1 MSRGKRK
8 DLKIALVSPYDFAY
22 PGGVAN
28 HIFALEREFTK
39 MGHKVKLI
47 APASRGAVSDERLI
61 CLGRAWP
68 TPSSGSVAR
77 ITLTP
82 WISSKVKPVLA
93 REKFDVIHL
102 HEPLCPMLC
111 TTILRL
117 SRAANIGTFHALD
130 SRGYNIW
137 WPFTFLFL
145 KKWFR
150 KLDGRI
156 AVSKPARDFINGHF
170 PADYKIIPNGVDLE
184 HFSPQV
190 PPLEQYRDGKI
201 NILFVSRLEK
211 RKGVNHLLGAYL
223 RVRKELGNCRL
234 ILVGPSTRWSRWY
247 EGKVKQKGWK
257 DIVFTGW
264 VAQEDLP
271 RYYQTADIVCTPATG
286 RESFGLILLEAMAM
300 GKPIVA
306 SNIDGYASVA
316 THGAEALMVPPKDEQ
331 ALAQALISLANDAK
345 LRQEMGDRGKLKAAE
360 YSWEHVAQRIM
371 DYYQEILERR
381 ASDPKAREDPFLTK
395 GGDR

>member
-1 MSRGKRK
+1 M
-8 DLKIALVSPYDFAY
+8 KIALVSPYDFAY
-22 PGGVAN
+22 PGGVVN
-28 HIFALEREFTK
+28 HISALEREFIK
-39 MGHKVKLI
+39 MGHEVKII
-47 APASRGAVSDERLI
+47 APASRGATSDDRLI

-82 WISSKVKPVLA
+82 WISSKVKPVLE

-117 SRAANIGTFHALD
+117 SRAANVGTFHAMD

-137 WPFTFLFL
+137 WPFTVVFL

-156 AVSKPARDFINGHF
+156 AVSKPAREFINGHF
-170 PADYKIIPNGVDLE
+170 PGDYTIIPNGVDLE
-184 HFSPQV
+184 HFTADV
-190 PPLEQYRDGKI
+190 PPIEKFRDGKI

-211 RKGVNHLLGAYL
+211 RKGVNYLLGAYKK
-223 RVRKELGNCRL
+223 VRKEIGNCRL

-247 EGKVKQKGWK
+247 EKQIKRK
-257 DIVFTGW
+257 DLNDIVFVGW
-264 VAQEDLP
+264 VPQEELP
-271 RYYQTADIVCTPATG
+271 RYYQTADIVCSPATG
-286 RESFGLILLEAMAM
+286 KESFGLILLEAMAM
-300 GKPIVA
+300 GKPIAA

-316 THGAEALMVPPKDEQ
+316 THNGDALMVPPKNKQ
-331 ALAQALISLANDAK
+331 MLAQALISLASDAK
-345 LRQEMGDRGKLKAAE
+345 LRQEMGARGKIKAAE
-360 YSWEHVAQRIM
+360 YGWERIAQRVM
-371 DYYQEILERR
+371 DYYQEILEKRK
-381 ASDPKAREDPFLTK
+381 SDPKSIKEPF
-395 GGDR
+395 

>member
-8 DLKIALVSPYDFAY
+8 ALKIALVSPYDFAY

-28 HIFALEREFTK
+28 HISALEREFIK
-39 MGHKVKLI
+39 MGHEVKII
-47 APASRGAVSDERLI
+47 APASRGATSNERLV

-117 SRAANIGTFHALD
+117 SRAATIGTFHALD

-137 WPFTFLFL
+137 WPFTVVFLR
-145 KKWFR
+145 KWFR
-150 KLDGRI
+150 KLDARI
-156 AVSKPARDFINGHF
+156 AVSQPARDFINGHF
-170 PADYKIIPNGVDLE
+170 PADYTIIPNGVDLE

-190 PPLEQYRDGKI
+190 QPLEQYRDGKI

-211 RKGVNHLLGAYL
+211 RKGVNHLLGAYQK
-223 RVRKELGNCRL
+223 VRKELGNCRL

-247 EGKVKQKGWK
+247 EEQVKQKGLK

-264 VAQEDLP
+264 VPQEDLP

-300 GKPIVA
+300 GKPLVA

-316 THGAEALMVPPKDEQ
+316 THNAEALMVPPKDEH
-331 ALAQALISLANDAK
+331 ALAEALITLATDAK
-345 LRQEMGDRGKLKAAE
+345 LRREMGERGKRKAAE
-360 YSWEHVAQRIM
+360 YGWEHIARRVM
-371 DYYQEILERR
+371 DCYQEILTRR
-381 ASDPKAREDPFLTK
+381 ASDPKAIKEPF
-395 GGDR
+395 

>member
-1 MSRGKRK
+1 M
-8 DLKIALVSPYDFAY
+8 KIALVSPYDLAY

-28 HIFALEREFTK
+28 HIFALEREFIK
-39 MGHKVKLI
+39 MGHSVKLI
-47 APASRGAVSDERLI
+47 APASRGATSDERLI

-82 WISSKVKPVLA
+82 WMGSMVKPVLE

-102 HEPLCPMLC
+102 HEPLVPMLC

-117 SRAANIGTFHALD
+117 SSAATVGTFHAMD
-130 SRGYNIW
+130 SRGYSQW
-137 WPFTFLFL
+137 KPFTVLFL

-156 AVSKPARDFINGHF
+156 AVSKPARDFISGHF
-170 PADYKIIPNGVDLE
+170 PGDYRIIPNGVDLE
-184 HFSPQV
+184 HFSPRAK
-190 PPLEQYRDGKI
+190 PLEQFRDGKI

-211 RKGVNHLLGAYL
+211 RKGVNYLLGAYKQ
-223 RVRKELGNCRL
+223 VRKEVGNCRL
-234 ILVGPSTRWSRWY
+234 ILVGPSTRWSRNY
-247 EGKVKQKGWK
+247 EKQVKQRGWE
-257 DIVFTGW
+257 DIVFAGW
-264 VAQEDLP
+264 VPQEDLP
-271 RYYQTADIVCTPATG
+271 RYYQTADIVCSPATG

-316 THGAEALMVPPKDEQ
+316 THNGDALMVPPRDKHS
-331 ALAQALISLANDAK
+331 LAQALIMLATDAK
-345 LRQEMGDRGKLKAAE
+345 LRQEMGARGKIKAAD
-360 YSWEHVAQRIM
+360 YGWDHIARRVM
-371 DYYQEILERR
+371 DYYQEVLEQRR
-381 ASDPKAREDPFLTK
+381 SGRPEAIMEPF
-395 GGDR
+395 

>member
-1 MSRGKRK
+1 M
-8 DLKIALVSPYDFAY
+8 KIALVSPYDLAY

-28 HIFALEREFTK
+28 HIFALEREFIK
-39 MGHKVKLI
+39 MGHEVKLI
-47 APASRGAVSDERLI
+47 APAARGANSDERLI

-82 WISSKVKPVLA
+82 WMARMVKPVLE

-102 HEPLCPMLC
+102 HEPLVPMLC

-117 SRAANIGTFHALD
+117 SRAATVGTFHAMD
-130 SRGYNIW
+130 SRGYTQWKPLTI
-137 WPFTFLFL
+137 LFL

-156 AVSKPARDFINGHF
+156 AVSRPARDFISGHF
-170 PADYKIIPNGVDLE
+170 PGNYRIIPNGVDLE
-184 HFSPQV
+184 HFSPEV
-190 PPLEQYRDGKI
+190 APLEKFHDGKI

-211 RKGVNHLLGAYL
+211 RKGVDYLLGAYNQ
-223 RVRKELGNCRL
+223 VRKEVGNCRL
-234 ILVGPSTRWSRWY
+234 ILVGPSTRWSRNH
-247 EGKVKQKGWK
+247 EKQVKRRGWK

-264 VAQEDLP
+264 VPQDELP
-271 RYYQTADIVCTPATG
+271 RYYQTADIVCSPATG

-300 GKPIVA
+300 GKSIVA

-316 THGAEALMVPPKDEQ
+316 THGGDALMVPPKDKKS
-331 ALAQALISLANDAK
+331 LAQALIMLATDAK
-345 LRQEMGDRGKLKAAE
+345 LRQEMGARGKVKAAE
-360 YSWEHVAQRIM
+360 YGWDHIAQRVM
-371 DYYQEILERR
+371 DYYEEVLEQRR
-381 ASDPKAREDPFLTK
+381 SSGPEAIMAPF
-395 GGDR
+395 

>member
-1 MSRGKRK
+1 
-8 DLKIALVSPYDFAY
+8 LKIALVSPYDLAY

-28 HIFALEREFTK
+28 HIFALEREFIK
-39 MGHKVKLI
+39 MGHQVKLI
-47 APASRGAVSDERLI
+47 APASRGANSDERLI

-82 WISSKVKPVLA
+82 WLARKVKPVLE

-117 SRAANIGTFHALD
+117 TRAATVGTFHAMD
-130 SRGYNIW
+130 SRGYSQW
-137 WPFTFLFL
+137 KPFTVIFLR
-145 KKWFR
+145 KWFK

-156 AVSKPARDFINGHF
+156 AVSKPARDFISGHF
-170 PADYKIIPNGVDLE
+170 PADYRIIPNGVDLK
-184 HFSPQV
+184 HFSPDV
-190 PPLEQYRDGKI
+190 PPLEKFQDGKV

-211 RKGVNHLLGAYL
+211 RKGVNYLLSAYEQ
-223 RVRKELGNCRL
+223 VRKEIGNCRL

-247 EGKVKQKGWK
+247 EEQVKLKGLK
-257 DIVFTGW
+257 DIFFTGW
-264 VAQEDLP
+264 VPQEELP

-316 THGAEALMVPPKDEQ
+316 THNAEALMVPPKDEHS
-331 ALAQALISLANDAK
+331 LAQALITLAADAK
-345 LRQEMGDRGKLKAAE
+345 LRREMGARGKLKAAE
-360 YSWEHVAQRIM
+360 YGWERIAQRVM
-371 DYYQEILERR
+371 DYYQEVIKQRR
-381 ASDPKAREDPFLTK
+381 K
-395 GGDR
+395 GGPEAIMEPF

>member
-1 MSRGKRK
+1 M
-8 DLKIALVSPYDFAY
+8 KIALVSPYDLSH

-28 HIFALEREFTK
+28 HIWALEREFTK
-39 MGHKVKLI
+39 MGHEVKVISPAPKGATSDGKLI
-47 APASRGAVSDERLI
+47 YIGKS
-61 CLGRAWP
+61 WP

-82 WISSKVKPVLA
+82 WISAQVKPMLK

-117 SRAANIGTFHALD
+117 SRAANVGTFHAMD
-130 SRGYNIW
+130 SRGYSIW

-145 KKWFR
+145 RKWFR

-156 AVSKPARDFINGHF
+156 AVSKPAREFINGHF
-170 PADYKIIPNGVDLE
+170 PGDYTIIPNGVDLE

-190 PPLEQYRDGKI
+190 PPFEQYRDGKI

-211 RKGVNHLLGAYL
+211 RKGVNYLLEAYQT
-223 RVRKELGNCRL
+223 VRKKVGDCRL

-247 EGKVKQKGWK
+247 QGKVKLKGWK

-264 VAQEDLP
+264 VPQEDLP

-286 RESFGLILLEAMAM
+286 KESFGLILLEAMAM

-316 THGAEALMVPPKDEQ
+316 THGVEALMVPPRNKKM
-331 ALAQALISLANDAK
+331 LADALIKLASDAK
-345 LRQEMGDRGKLKAAE
+345 LRREMGENGKIKAAE
-360 YSWEHVAQRIM
+360 HGWEHIAQRVMAYYEEVLAKRKRDPDSIM
-371 DYYQEILERR
+371 E
-381 ASDPKAREDPFLTK
+381 PFEYP
-395 GGDR
+395 

>member
-1 MSRGKRK
+1 M
-8 DLKIALVSPYDFAY
+8 KIALVSPYDFTY

-28 HIFALEREFTK
+28 HISALEREFTK
-39 MGHKVKLI
+39 MGHEVKII
-47 APASRGAVSDERLI
+47 APAPRGATSKGKLI

-102 HEPLCPMLC
+102 HEPLVPTLC

-117 SRAANIGTFHALD
+117 SGAATVGTFHAMD
-130 SRGYNIW
+130 SRGYSIW

-156 AVSKPARDFINGHF
+156 AVSKPAKDFINGHF
-170 PADYKIIPNGVDLE
+170 PADYTIIPNGVDLE
-184 HFSPQV
+184 HFSPDV
-190 PPLEQYRDGKI
+190 PPLEQFRDGKI

-211 RKGVNHLLGAYL
+211 RKGVNYLLDAYKKL
-223 RVRKELGNCRL
+223 RKNLGNCRL
-234 ILVGPSTRWSRWY
+234 ILVGPGTRWSRRY
-247 EGKVKQKGWK
+247 EKEIKREGLN
-257 DIVFTGW
+257 DIVFSGW
-264 VAQEDLP
+264 VPQEDLP
-271 RYYQTADIVCTPATG
+271 RYYQTADIVCSPATG

-300 GKPIVA
+300 SKPIVA

-316 THGAEALMVPPKDEQ
+316 THNGDALMVPPKDKHS
-331 ALAQALISLANDAK
+331 LAQALITLASDAK
-345 LRQEMGDRGKLKAAE
+345 LRQEMGAKGKIKATEYGWDRI
-360 YSWEHVAQRIM
+360 AQRVM
-371 DYYQEILERR
+371 DHYHEILDKRK
-381 ASDPKAREDPFLTK
+381 SDPKSIQEPF
-395 GGDR
+395 

>member
-1 MSRGKRK
+1 M
-8 DLKIALVSPYDFAY
+8 KIALVSPYDLAY

-28 HIFALEREFTK
+28 HIFALEREFIK

-47 APASRGAVSDERLI
+47 APASRGANSDERLI

-82 WISSKVKPVLA
+82 WMARMVKPVLA

-102 HEPLCPMLC
+102 HEPLVPMLC

-117 SRAANIGTFHALD
+117 TRAATVGTFHAMD
-130 SRGYNIW
+130 SRGYSQW
-137 WPFTFLFL
+137 KPFTVIFLR
-145 KKWFR
+145 KWFR

-156 AVSKPARDFINGHF
+156 AVSKPARDFIIGHF
-170 PADYKIIPNGVDLE
+170 PADYRIIPNGVDLE
-184 HFSPQV
+184 HFSPDV
-190 PPLEQYRDGKI
+190 PPLEKFKDGKI

-211 RKGVNHLLGAYL
+211 RKGVNYLLGAYEK
-223 RVRKELGNCRL
+223 VRKELGNCRL

-247 EGKVKQKGWK
+247 EGQVKLKGWK

-264 VAQEDLP
+264 VPQEDLP

-316 THGAEALMVPPKDEQ
+316 THNTEALMVPPKDKHS
-331 ALAQALISLANDAK
+331 LAQALIMLATDAK
-345 LRQEMGDRGKLKAAE
+345 LRREMGARGKLKATE
-360 YSWEHVAQRIM
+360 YGWERIAQRVM
-371 DYYQEILERR
+371 DYYQEVLKQRR
-381 ASDPKAREDPFLTK
+381 SGGPEAIMEPF
-395 GGDR
+395 

>member
-1 MSRGKRK
+1 
-8 DLKIALVSPYDFAY
+8 LKIALVSPYDLAY

-28 HIFALEREFTK
+28 HIFALEREFIK

-47 APASRGAVSDERLI
+47 APASRGANSDERLI

-82 WISSKVKPVLA
+82 WLARKVKPVLE

-117 SRAANIGTFHALD
+117 TRAATVGTFHAMD
-130 SRGYNIW
+130 SRGYSQW
-137 WPFTFLFL
+137 KPFTVVFLR
-145 KKWFR
+145 KWFR

-156 AVSKPARDFINGHF
+156 AVSKPARDFISGHF
-170 PADYKIIPNGVDLE
+170 PADYRIIPNGVDLE
-184 HFSPQV
+184 HFSPDV
-190 PPLEQYRDGKI
+190 PPIEKFKDGKI

-211 RKGVNHLLGAYL
+211 RKGVNYLLDAYEQ
-223 RVRKELGNCRL
+223 VRKELGNCRL
-234 ILVGPSTRWSRWY
+234 ILVGPGTRWSRWY
-247 EGKVKQKGWK
+247 EEQVKLKGLK

-264 VAQEDLP
+264 VPQEELP

-316 THGAEALMVPPKDEQ
+316 THNAEALMVPPKDKHS
-331 ALAQALISLANDAK
+331 LAQALIMLAADAK
-345 LRQEMGDRGKLKAAE
+345 LRREMGARGKLKATE
-360 YSWEHVAQRIM
+360 YGWERIAQRVM
-371 DYYQEILERR
+371 DYYKEVIKQRR
-381 ASDPKAREDPFLTK
+381 SGGPEAIMEPF
-395 GGDR
+395 

>member
-1 MSRGKRK
+1 
-8 DLKIALVSPYDFAY
+8 LKIALVSPYDLAY

-28 HIFALEREFTK
+28 HIFALEREFIK

-47 APASRGAVSDERLI
+47 APASRGANSDERLI

-82 WISSKVKPVLA
+82 WLASKVKPVLA

-102 HEPLCPMLC
+102 HEPLVPMLC

-117 SRAANIGTFHALD
+117 SRAATVGTFHAMD
-130 SRGYNIW
+130 SRGYSQW
-137 WPFTFLFL
+137 KPFTVIFLR
-145 KKWFR
+145 KWFR

-156 AVSKPARDFINGHF
+156 AVSKPARDFISGHF
-170 PADYKIIPNGVDLE
+170 PAEYTIIPNGVDLE

-190 PPLEQYRDGKI
+190 SPFEQFSDGKI

-211 RKGVNHLLGAYL
+211 RKGVNYLLDAYQQ
-223 RVRKELGNCRL
+223 VRKEIGNCRL

-247 EGKVKQKGWK
+247 EKKVKRKGLN
-257 DIVFTGW
+257 DIFFAGYVS
-264 VAQEDLP
+264 QEDLP
-271 RYYQTADIVCTPATG
+271 RYYQTADIVCSPATG

-316 THGAEALMVPPKDEQ
+316 THEAEALMVPPKDKHS
-331 ALAQALISLANDAK
+331 LAQALITLASDAK
-345 LRQEMGDRGKLKAAE
+345 LRKEMGARGKIKAAD
-360 YSWEHVAQRIM
+360 YGWERIAQRVM
-371 DYYQEILERR
+371 DYYREVLKQRR
-381 ASDPKAREDPFLTK
+381 SGDPEAIMEPF
-395 GGDR
+395 